1 MAVLKLLMSADE
13 RKRVESAMLKRHARK
28 LNAGEHFA
36 LTHQRDADTETVMV
50 DVVQGPAVF
59 RFEAQVHLADVDPP
73 ELNPDLML
81 DFLDAVVT
89 EWLAGDREA
98 YPTLDFSPY
107 EFRKVTIGLRGG
119 LQRPDLEAMADALL
133 AGANP
138 HRNGDPHE

>member
-1 MAVLKLLMSADE
+1 MAGFHIKTPEELRKL
-13 RKRVESAMLKRHARK
+13 ESALGQRHARR
-28 LNAGEHFA
+28 LRPHESFA
-36 LTHQRDADTETVMV
+36 VAHERDAETETLTF
-50 DVVQGPAVF
+50 DVVEGPEVF
-59 RFEAQVHLADVDPP
+59 RFEARLHLEDLRAP
-73 ELNPDLML
+73 EDSTELLV

-107 EFRKVTIGLRGG
+107 EFREVTIGLRGG
-119 LQRPDLEAMADALL
+119 KHRPDLEAMADAIL